1 LYRNLTC
8 ESKKQNKIT
17 TQSIAI
23 DASMSNSKINEDSGQ
38 VVNRI
43 NAVKIAEICIARVKS
58 TDLLLVG
65 KSDRKQCTFKDYC
78 CVKRKEV
85 PLFLY
90 ILSCQSRAIH
100 FLNALGFSFRL

>member
-1 LYRNLTC
+1 MYRNLTC

-65 KSDRKQCTFKDYC
+65 KSDRK
-78 CVKRKEV
+78 
-85 PLFLY
+85 
-90 ILSCQSRAIH
+90 
-100 FLNALGFSFRL
+100 